1 MTRTTFPDPSPSPG
15 LDDPGAD
22 PILSGRGLRKSYGEA
37 AVLHDVD
44 IDVHRGRALAIVG
57 PSGSGKST
65 LLHVLAAV
73 LPPDEG
79 RVTLDGRRVDDR
91 SEKLRAGL
99 RRTTFGFV
107 FQQGLLVPELDADEN
122 VALPSL
128 LGGVRR
134 GTALAAA
141 REWLDRLGIGDL
153 AARRPGEMS
162 GGQMQRVAVA
172 RALAHEPAVVFADEP
187 TGALDVDTAAETAD
201 LLFAATRSS
210 GAALVV
216 ITHDMTLAGR
226 ADDAVSIRR
235 GVLEPVRLTSAGV
248 AA

>member
-1 MTRTTFPDPSPSPG
+1 MTRTTSPAAPPSPG
-15 LDDPGAD
+15 LTDPVPG

-37 AVLHDVD
+37 TVLHDVD
-44 IDVHRGRALAIVG
+44 LDVHRGRSLAIVG

-73 LPPDEG
+73 LPPDAG
-79 RVTLDGRRVDDR
+79 QVALDGRRIDDR
-91 SEKLRAGL
+91 SEKLRAEL

-134 GTALAAA
+134 GPALAAA
-141 REWLDRLGIGDL
+141 RSWLERLGIGDL
-153 AARRPGEMS
+153 ASRRPGEMS

-172 RALAHEPAVVFADEP
+172 RALAHEPTVVFADEP

-226 ADDAVSIRR
+226 ADEAVSIRR